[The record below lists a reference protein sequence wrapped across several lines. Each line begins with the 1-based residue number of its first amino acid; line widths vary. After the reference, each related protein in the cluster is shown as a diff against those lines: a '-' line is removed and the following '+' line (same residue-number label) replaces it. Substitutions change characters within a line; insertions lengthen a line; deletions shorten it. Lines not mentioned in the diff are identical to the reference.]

1 MCAQLVA
8 PKRKR
13 LAEAESLLAQQMSH
27 LNEKRGEL
35 KEVMDKLQNLNDDY
49 RSKVN
54 KKRVRVIKPY
64 FLFKYRYRM
73 KRVEKLRYRNTLTYS
88 TRKLRLVCTDRSRQE
103 FLTTVHCVLSMLA
116 YKSCCESEIKMTAR
130 SASSASIASSTSFA
144 VALLPVNLSFLI
156 DI

>member
-1 MCAQLVA
+1 MLAFFVLCLQLVA

-54 KKRVRVIKPY
+54 KKRVRVIKPS
-64 FLFKYRYRM
+64 FLFKYRCSTKRM
-73 KRVEKLRYRNTLTYS
+73 EKLTNRNLGRT
-88 TRKLRLVCTDRSRQE
+88 
-103 FLTTVHCVLSMLA
+103 
-116 YKSCCESEIKMTAR
+116 
-130 SASSASIASSTSFA
+130 
-144 VALLPVNLSFLI
+144 
-156 DI
+156 

>member
-1 MCAQLVA
+1 MSVQLVA

-54 KKRVRVIKPY
+54 KKRVRVIKP
-64 FLFKYRYRM
+64 
-73 KRVEKLRYRNTLTYS
+73 
-88 TRKLRLVCTDRSRQE
+88 
-103 FLTTVHCVLSMLA
+103 
-116 YKSCCESEIKMTAR
+116 
-130 SASSASIASSTSFA
+130 
-144 VALLPVNLSFLI
+144 SFLVKVSMQDEKNGEI
-156 DI
+156 NEQEYINL

>member
-73 KRVEKLRYRNTLTYS
+73 KRVEKLRYRNTLT
-88 TRKLRLVCTDRSRQE
+88 
-103 FLTTVHCVLSMLA
+103 
-116 YKSCCESEIKMTAR
+116 
-130 SASSASIASSTSFA
+130 
-144 VALLPVNLSFLI
+144 LI
-156 DI
+156 

>member
-1 MCAQLVA
+1 MSAFFILSVQLVA

-54 KKRVRVIKPY
+54 KKRVRVIKP
-64 FLFKYRYRM
+64 
-73 KRVEKLRYRNTLTYS
+73 
-88 TRKLRLVCTDRSRQE
+88 
-103 FLTTVHCVLSMLA
+103 
-116 YKSCCESEIKMTAR
+116 
-130 SASSASIASSTSFA
+130 
-144 VALLPVNLSFLI
+144 SFLVKVSMQDEKNGEI
-156 DI
+156 NEQEYINL

>member
-1 MCAQLVA
+1 MFAQLVA

-54 KKRVRVIKPY
+54 KKRVRVITLNY
-64 FLFKYRYRM
+64 SLKYRYRVKSIEEFTNM
-73 KRVEKLRYRNTLTYS
+73 NT
-88 TRKLRLVCTDRSRQE
+88 
-103 FLTTVHCVLSMLA
+103 
-116 YKSCCESEIKMTAR
+116 
-130 SASSASIASSTSFA
+130 
-144 VALLPVNLSFLI
+144 
-156 DI
+156 

>member
-1 MCAQLVA
+1 MFVQLVA

-54 KKRVRVIKPY
+54 KKRVRVITLNY
-64 FLFKYRYRM
+64 SSKYRYRVKSIEEFTNM
-73 KRVEKLRYRNTLTYS
+73 NTLTHGI
-88 TRKLRLVCTDRSRQE
+88 TKFWPVVTDRARQE
-103 FLTTVHCVLSMLA
+103 LLFNI
-116 YKSCCESEIKMTAR
+116 Y
-130 SASSASIASSTSFA
+130 SIFSIN
-144 VALLPVNLSFLI
+144 LPVFYHEGRSLI
-156 DI
+156 GYDTDYLFCDR

>member
-1 MCAQLVA
+1 MFVQLVA

-54 KKRVRVIKPY
+54 KKRVRVLTLNY
-64 FLFKYRYRM
+64 SLKYRYRVKSIEEFTNM
-73 KRVEKLRYRNTLTYS
+73 NTLTHGI
-88 TRKLRLVCTDRSRQE
+88 TKFWPVVTDRARQE
-103 FLTTVHCVLSMLA
+103 LLFNI
-116 YKSCCESEIKMTAR
+116 Y
-130 SASSASIASSTSFA
+130 SIFSIN
-144 VALLPVNLSFLI
+144 LPVFYHECRSLI
-156 DI
+156 GYDTDCLFCDR

>member
-54 KKRVRVIKPY
+54 KKRVRVIT
-64 FLFKYRYRM
+64 FNFSLRYRYRM
-73 KRVEKLRYRNTLTYS
+73 KRIEEVMNRNTLT
-88 TRKLRLVCTDRSRQE
+88 
-103 FLTTVHCVLSMLA
+103 
-116 YKSCCESEIKMTAR
+116 
-130 SASSASIASSTSFA
+130 
-144 VALLPVNLSFLI
+144 
-156 DI
+156 